1 MVQKK
6 VQVQIFFSA
15 NKKIKVKNIL
25 LVQKYLQI
33 QKHVGSRIIEVQEK
47 FWFEEKIWS
56 KKMWVEKICYNN
68 VLAKKTYWFTF
79 LSFNSLFTE
88 KFTIHVF
95 TPWVLLC
102 NWKWKIM
109 RRCLNSL
116 VWFVHSCVKQEM
128 ELLPYGKQLPVYLF
142 DKRIKDISL
151 LLALEDA
158 TYPSKV

>member
-1 MVQKK
+1 MIQKK
-6 VQVQIFFSA
+6 FQVQIFFWSKQ
-15 NKKIKVKNIL
+15 KKLGQNIL

-102 NWKWKIM
+102 NCQVKDNETMSRW
-109 RRCLNSL
+109 LGL
-116 VWFVHSCVKQEM
+116 VCTQLCQTGNGIAALWQTTSCS
-128 ELLPYGKQLPVYLF
+128 PF
-142 DKRIKDISL
+142 W
-151 LLALEDA
+151 
-158 TYPSKV
+158 